1 MSLSINRAEVD
12 KNFTPQAK
20 ERHSVSYLQGLE
32 IPPAAIIMDS
42 QLIRQARG
50 QISLGHSS
58 KQTVSLEKI
67 QFTLDRSLKW
77 SNAQNERQNRTLRD
91 LQFELASNSIIN
103 LRAATS
109 TLFERVEQTHE
120 ITAFESRLPKNEFG
134 GCDEATQLGISYEN
148 GKTFLDRIESDA
160 RDKCHFDSETSKFVS
175 KLKSR
180 VRDKRNVSLD
190 KERRRKKAIANQTT
204 SPAYSEHSV
213 HNVKAENDQVADD
226 DSSVD
231 DVRNDAD
238 HVEDER
244 KATADKSMR
253 IFAEQIRMQHAK
265 GDHLEKYT
273 NVLHAQSQRSADKK
287 IRNYEFCREIVRDLV
302 SNIECYKCPISENQ
316 VMKNPSEA
324 PEELLDYID
333 EKLGLANSGDPSLP
347 IKRFGEK
354 SFNGCTVPFYLL
366 SSNTG
371 RWDFISNITR
381 EGQNMEAG
389 VIDSGNVAPL
399 MEKIPRYLESSHSIL
414 EALLEISCADASDN
428 ISLALDL
435 KEQHNLNKDTVI
447 MILCGGPS
455 ASVASA
461 DMLRTVRWMGGSA
474 TVEVWDVAAAVEVG
488 RALAHLL
495 EGKTNKITV
504 PTLIDI
510 FLRGSVFAETSLDES
525 QAFDGLV
532 SITIEPNAMK
542 VATEIADA
550 ATRILTSN
558 HQIAPSV
565 NAFAK
570 VDLKVKS
577 LAPDLLLTD
586 TTFGILLGQVLWL
599 RNHVRSLYMDHIAAP
614 ATLESLETFKLP
626 SPKSHMFAPTVLAC
640 SCIYTVT
647 ACAQRDSASFALVVD
662 WFLRG
667 GSRDSLH
674 DSVAD
679 SAWKKLLKDAA
690 AAEGDVITLG
700 NKNRKEKGLSK
711 VKNGLSD
718 VEVKGHSAITC
729 MLRVVKAV
737 DVQLDSADFSD
748 LGLEANPALRHEST
762 RLIISSYY
770 SAGRESKSDRDAVE
784 EDAQER
790 LIQQYAASLSTPY
803 FQILLS
809 GHASKCLPTACHE
822 ANDFSLVC
830 SAGLSVSETLLAVA
844 LTCAEPNRAMA
855 PQAISIVSA
864 TLDPTIESLRT
875 RSDIVAC
882 IVERRKRLTE
892 AEQLWLRH
900 ISGTN
905 PIDFIAVQDALNLIS
920 DSTKFETEMTGT
932 VLMVFSHYISLFEKD
947 FLCRERVMRSSVKT
961 SDPRF
966 EIVCSQLLEHLSSIN
981 TDSSNQSP
989 TAKLESCRL
998 DDDSS
1003 LLLNDCVCLLGDIID
1018 DRHMTWISLA
1028 AVQRDALEHHM
1039 QTFTILT
1046 SRISSQLAAV
1056 MISAHALKAQSA
1068 AAVPGALQDTCGSW
1082 ATPHSGSQAPRW
1094 VMEMRRDRLRLKS
1107 LLLADMCSSL
1117 GRYSGSAVSD
1127 EEMECREA
1135 KRSECMDVAGPWS
1148 DVIFLDQSISCD
1160 ADMSLKDDVQ
1170 NELSAELFERAA
1182 SLLSGLIVVLNSLQS
1197 QLNNHHETM
1206 QKVIVDRY
1214 RYEHS
1219 LLAKWAATF
1228 RASVVT
1234 PHGCFTI
1241 PNPVFHFDFADIA
1254 DTCNASSRTDAMI
1267 ELGDLVLSPYSLQEL
1282 SKLMHRDAVI
1292 MVEILTEESCH
1303 ALLLK
1308 AVYAMDV
1315 EQMCSAWRVARLT
1328 ELLVREVFHSS
1339 CGGEVPCSCMTGG
1352 VFVKSIVMTILLAS
1366 VPEPPQQDF
1375 ILRLGTLLRGK
1386 RGKQEG
1392 EFLSFSLQNRPST
1405 ASFRKIVHTDA
1416 TLLTIWCSKVALCEN
1431 TPQAVND
1438 MVDTLL
1444 AVAACCLDADGRV
1457 IEDQVLLLLCY
1468 SPPSIRTR
1476 SFERALL
1483 MRGDVGSDV
1492 SHLPPMLMEGLCKA
1506 LAVASKIDGV
1516 CTRSVSG
1523 GIESKIGS
1531 AQYQMLLY
1539 NTSCGLPAVT
1549 HHSQDSVTDLAHLAS
1564 NGHEDYKKEMN
1575 EVTSAIEVSLL
1586 QKCLPLADNS
1596 VQTETA
1602 VTSRVPRRSVTTDVQ
1617 VAQNVLDAIMKSG
1630 RSTTPFS
1637 APIIR

>member
-1 MSLSINRAEVD
+1 
-12 KNFTPQAK
+12 
-20 ERHSVSYLQGLE
+20 
-32 IPPAAIIMDS
+32 MDS
-42 QLIRQARG
+42 HLISQARG
-50 QISLGHSS
+50 QISLGHST
-58 KQTVSLEKI
+58 KQTVPLEKM
-67 QFTLDRSLKW
+67 QLTLDRSLKW
-77 SNAQNERQNRTLRD
+77 SNAQNEKQNRTLRD

-109 TLFERVEQTHE
+109 NLSDRLEQIHE

-148 GKTFLDRIESDA
+148 GKTFLDRIGSDA
-160 RDKCHFDSETSKFVS
+160 RDKCHFDSETSTFVS

-190 KERRRKKAIANQTT
+190 KERRRKKAIANRTT
-204 SPAYSEHSV
+204 SPVYSEHSV
-213 HNVKAENDQVADD
+213 HNNVKAENDQVTDD

-244 KATADKSMR
+244 KAMADKSMR
-253 IFAEQIRMQHAK
+253 MFAEQIRMQHAK

-287 IRNYEFCREIVRDLV
+287 IRNYEFCSEMVWDLV

-316 VMKNPSEA
+316 EMKNPSEV

-333 EKLGLANSGDPSLP
+333 EKLGLANSEDPSLP

-354 SFNGCTVPFYLL
+354 SFNGCSVPFYLL

-371 RWDFISNITR
+371 RWDFISDITR
-381 EGQNMEAG
+381 EGQNVEAG

-435 KEQHNLNKDTVI
+435 KEQHDLNKDTVI
-447 MILCGGPS
+447 LILCGGPS

-461 DMLRTVRWMGGSA
+461 DILRTVRWMGGSA

-525 QAFDGLV
+525 QAFYGLA
-532 SITIEPNAMK
+532 SITVEPNAMK

-565 NAFAK
+565 NASAK

-577 LAPDLLLTD
+577 VAPALLLAD
-586 TTFGILLGQVLWL
+586 VTFGILLGQVLWL
-599 RNHVRSLYMDHIAAP
+599 RNHIRSLYMDHIAGP
-614 ATLESLETFKLP
+614 DTLESLETFKLP

-667 GSRDSLH
+667 GSRESLH
-674 DSVAD
+674 DSVGD

-700 NKNRKEKGLSK
+700 NKNRKEKGLPK

-718 VEVKGHSAITC
+718 VEAKGHSAISC

-737 DVQLDSADFSD
+737 DAQLNSADFSD
-748 LGLEANPALRHEST
+748 LGLDENPALRHEST
-762 RLIISSYY
+762 RVIISSYY
-770 SAGRESKSDRDAVE
+770 SASRESKSDRDAAE
-784 EDAQER
+784 DDAQEP
-790 LIQQYAASLSTPY
+790 LIQQSAASLSTPY

-809 GHASKCLPTACHE
+809 GHTSKCLPTACHE

-844 LTCAEPNRAMA
+844 LTCAEPNRAMV
-855 PQAISIVSA
+855 PQATSIMSA
-864 TLDPTIESLRT
+864 TLGPKGESLRT

-882 IVERRKRLTE
+882 IVERRKTLTE

-920 DSTKFETEMTGT
+920 ESTKFETEMTGT

-947 FLCRERVMRSSVKT
+947 LSSRETVIRSSVKT

-966 EIVCSQLLEHLSSIN
+966 KIVCSQLLEHLSSIS
-981 TDSSNQSP
+981 TDSSNQSKGWS

-1003 LLLNDCVCLLGDIID
+1003 LLVSDCVCLLGDIID

-1028 AVQRDALEHHM
+1028 VVQRDALEHHM
-1039 QTFTILT
+1039 QTFISLT

-1056 MISAHALKAQSA
+1056 MSSAHAMKAKSA
-1068 AAVPGALQDTCGSW
+1068 AAVPGALRDTCGSW

-1094 VMEMRRDRLRLKS
+1094 LMEMRRDRLRLKS
-1107 LLLADMCSSL
+1107 RLLADMCSSL

-1127 EEMECREA
+1127 GEVQCRKV
-1135 KRSECMDVAGPWS
+1135 KRPECMDIAGPWS
-1148 DVIFLDQSISCD
+1148 DIIFLDQSIPSAVGCG

-1182 SLLSGLIVVLNSLQS
+1182 SLLSGLIVILTSLQS
-1197 QLNNHHETM
+1197 QLNNHHEIM

-1219 LLAKWAATF
+1219 LLAKWAAAF
-1228 RASVVT
+1228 RASMVT
-1234 PHGCFTI
+1234 SHGCFSI
-1241 PNPVFHFDFADIA
+1241 PNPSFHFDFADIA
-1254 DTCNASSRTDAMI
+1254 DTCNTSSRTDAMI
-1267 ELGDLVLSPYSLQEL
+1267 ELGDLVLSPHSLQEL
-1282 SKLMHRDAVI
+1282 SKLMHHDAVI

-1303 ALLLK
+1303 ALLLR
-1308 AVYAMDV
+1308 AVHEMDV

-1328 ELLVREVFHSS
+1328 ELLVREVFLSS
-1339 CGGEVPCSCMTGG
+1339 CGGEVPSGCMTGG

-1366 VPEPPQQDF
+1366 IPEPPQQDF
-1375 ILRLGTLLRGK
+1375 ILRLGTILRGK

-1392 EFLSFSLQNRPST
+1392 RFLSFSLQNRPST
-1405 ASFRKIVHTDA
+1405 ASFRRIVQTDA
-1416 TLLTIWCSKVALCEN
+1416 ALLTIWCSKVALCEN
-1431 TPQAVND
+1431 TTQAVND

-1457 IEDQVLLLLCY
+1457 IEEQVLLLLCY

-1483 MRGDVGSDV
+1483 MRGDIGSDV

-1531 AQYQMLLY
+1531 AQYQMLLH

-1549 HHSQDSVTDLAHLAS
+1549 HHSQDSVTDFAHLAS
-1564 NGHEDYKKEMN
+1564 HGHEDFKKEMN
-1575 EVTSAIEVSLL
+1575 KVTTAIEVGLL
-1586 QKCLPLADNS
+1586 QKCLPLADSS

-1602 VTSRVPRRSVTTDVQ
+1602 VTSRVPRGSVTTDVQ
-1617 VAQNVLDAIMKSG
+1617 VAQDVLDAIMKSG
-1630 RSTTPFS
+1630 RSTTPFY

>member
-1 MSLSINRAEVD
+1 M
-12 KNFTPQAK
+12 
-20 ERHSVSYLQGLE
+20 
-32 IPPAAIIMDS
+32 MDS
-42 QLIRQARG
+42 QLVRQARG
-50 QISLGHSS
+50 QTSLGRGS
-58 KQTVSLEKI
+58 KQTVPLEKI
-67 QFTLDRSLKW
+67 QLTLDRSFKW
-77 SNAQNERQNRTLRD
+77 SNAQNEKQNRILRD

-109 TLFERVEQTHE
+109 SRFDRVEQIHE
-120 ITAFESRLPKNEFG
+120 ITAFESRLLKNEFG

-148 GKTFLDRIESDA
+148 GRTFLDRIESDA
-160 RDKCHFDSETSKFVS
+160 REKCHFDSETSTFVS

-180 VRDKRNVSLD
+180 VRDKRNVSLN

-204 SPAYSEHSV
+204 SPAYSENSV

-244 KATADKSMR
+244 EATADESMR

-273 NVLHAQSQRSADKK
+273 NILHAQSQRSADKK
-287 IRNYEFCREIVRDLV
+287 IRNYDYCREIVRDLV

-316 VMKNPSEA
+316 EMKNPSEA

-354 SFNGCTVPFYLL
+354 SFNGCSVPFYLL

-371 RWDFISNITR
+371 RWDFISEITR

-399 MEKIPRYLESSHSIL
+399 MAKIPRYLASSHSIL
-414 EALLEISCADASDN
+414 EALLEISCADTSDN

-435 KEQHNLNKDTVI
+435 KEKHDLNKDTVI
-447 MILCGGPS
+447 LMLCGGPS

-504 PTLIDI
+504 PILIDI
-510 FLRGSVFAETSLDES
+510 FLKGSVFAETSLNES
-525 QAFDGLV
+525 QAFDGLA
-532 SITIEPNAMK
+532 SITVEPNAMK

-550 ATRILTSN
+550 ATRILASN

-565 NAFAK
+565 NSTAK

-577 LAPDLLLTD
+577 VTPALLLAD
-586 TTFGILLGQVLWL
+586 ITFGILLGQVLWL

-614 ATLESLETFKLP
+614 DTLESLETFKLP
-626 SPKSHMFAPTVLAC
+626 SPKSHMFAPAVLAC

-667 GSRDSLH
+667 GSRESLH

-690 AAEGDVITLG
+690 AAEGEMITLG
-700 NKNRKEKGLSK
+700 NKYRKEKGLPK

-718 VEVKGHSAITC
+718 VEAKGHSAISC

-737 DVQLDSADFSD
+737 DAQLHSADFSD
-748 LGLEANPALRHEST
+748 LGLDEIPALRHEST
-762 RLIISSYY
+762 RLIVSSYY
-770 SAGRESKSDRDAVE
+770 SASRESKSDRDAAE
-784 EDAQER
+784 DDAQEP
-790 LIQQYAASLSTPY
+790 LIQQSAASLSISY

-809 GHASKCLPTACHE
+809 GHASKYLPTARYE

-830 SAGLSVSETLLAVA
+830 SAGLSVSETILAVA

-855 PQAISIVSA
+855 SQPTSIMST
-864 TLDPTIESLRT
+864 TLDTTRESLKT
-875 RSDIVAC
+875 RSNITAC

-892 AEQLWLRH
+892 AEELWLRH

-947 FLCRERVMRSSVKT
+947 LLSRETVIRSSVKK

-966 EIVCSQLLEHLSSIN
+966 NIVCSQLLEHLSSIN
-981 TDSSNQSP
+981 IDSSNQSKGWP
-989 TAKLESCRL
+989 TAKVESCRL
-998 DDDSS
+998 DDVSS
-1003 LLLNDCVCLLGDIID
+1003 LLVSDCVCLLGDIID
-1018 DRHMTWISLA
+1018 DRHMKYISLA

-1039 QTFTILT
+1039 ETFISLT

-1056 MISAHALKAQSA
+1056 TSSAHAMKVQSA
-1068 AAVPGALQDTCGSW
+1068 AAVAGALQDKCGSW

-1094 VMEMRRDRLRLKS
+1094 ISEMRRDRLRLKS
-1107 LLLADMCSSL
+1107 RLLADICSSW

-1127 EEMECREA
+1127 EEMECKEA

-1148 DVIFLDQSISCD
+1148 DVIFLDQSIPSAVGCG

-1182 SLLSGLIVVLNSLQS
+1182 SLLSGLIVVLTSLQS
-1197 QLNNHHETM
+1197 QLNNHHEIM
-1206 QKVIVDRY
+1206 QKAIVDRY
-1214 RYEHS
+1214 RHEHS
-1219 LLAKWAATF
+1219 LLAKWAAAF
-1228 RASVVT
+1228 GASMVT
-1234 PHGCFTI
+1234 SNGCFTI
-1241 PNPVFHFDFADIA
+1241 PKPSFHFDFADIA
-1254 DTCNASSRTDAMI
+1254 DTCNTSPRTDAMV
-1267 ELGDLVLSPYSLQEL
+1267 ELGDLVLSPHSLQEL
-1282 SKLMHRDAVI
+1282 SKFMSRDALI

-1308 AVYAMDV
+1308 AVHEMDV
-1315 EQMCSAWRVARLT
+1315 EKVCSAWRVVRLT
-1328 ELLVREVFHSS
+1328 ELLVREVFRSS
-1339 CGGEVPCSCMTGG
+1339 GGGEVPCGCMTGG
-1352 VFVKSIVMTILLAS
+1352 AFVKSIVMTILLAS

-1375 ILRLGTLLRGK
+1375 ILRLGTILRGK
-1386 RGKQEG
+1386 RGKQDG
-1392 EFLSFSLQNRPST
+1392 QFLSFSLQNRPST
-1405 ASFRKIVHTDA
+1405 ASFRGIVQTDA

-1431 TPQAVND
+1431 TTQAVND
-1438 MVDTLL
+1438 MADTLL

-1457 IEDQVLLLLCY
+1457 IEEQVLLLLCY

-1492 SHLPPMLMEGLCKA
+1492 THLPPMLMEGLCKA

-1531 AQYQMLLY
+1531 AQYQMLLH

-1549 HHSQDSVTDLAHLAS
+1549 HNSQDLVTDFTHLVS
-1564 NGHEDYKKEMN
+1564 NGHEDFKKEMN
-1575 EVTSAIEVSLL
+1575 KITTAIEVSLL
-1586 QKCLPLADNS
+1586 QKSLPLADNS

-1602 VTSRVPRRSVTTDVQ
+1602 VTSRFSRGSVTTDVQ
-1617 VAQNVLDAIMKSG
+1617 VAQDVLDAIMKSG
-1630 RSTTPFS
+1630 RSTTPFYV
-1637 APIIR
+1637 PIIR

>member
-1 MSLSINRAEVD
+1 
-12 KNFTPQAK
+12 
-20 ERHSVSYLQGLE
+20 
-32 IPPAAIIMDS
+32 MDF
-42 QLIRQARG
+42 QLVREARG
-50 QISLGHSS
+50 NISLGQSS
-58 KQTVSLEKI
+58 KQTVPMQKI
-67 QFTLDRSLKW
+67 QLTLDRSLKW
-77 SNAQNERQNRTLRD
+77 SNAQNEKQNRTLRD

-109 TLFERVEQTHE
+109 ILSDRIEQIHE

-160 RDKCHFDSETSKFVS
+160 RDKCHFDSETSTFVS

-190 KERRRKKAIANQTT
+190 KEQRRKKAIANRTT

-213 HNVKAENDQVADD
+213 HNVKAENDQIADD

-273 NVLHAQSQRSADKK
+273 NVLHAQSQRLADKK
-287 IRNYEFCREIVRDLV
+287 IRNYEFCREMVRDLV
-302 SNIECYKCPISENQ
+302 SNIGCYKCPISENQ
-316 VMKNPSEA
+316 EMKNPSEA

-354 SFNGCTVPFYLL
+354 SFNGCSVPFYLL

-371 RWDFISNITR
+371 RWDFISDITS
-381 EGQNMEAG
+381 EGQNVEAEG
-389 VIDSGNVAPL
+389 IDSGNGAPL

-435 KEQHNLNKDTVI
+435 KEQHDLKKDTVI
-447 MILCGGPS
+447 LILCGGPS

-461 DMLRTVRWMGGSA
+461 DMLRTVCWMGGSA

-488 RALAHLL
+488 RAVAHLL

-525 QAFDGLV
+525 QAFDGFASLTV
-532 SITIEPNAMK
+532 EPNAMK

-565 NAFAK
+565 NATAK
-570 VDLKVKS
+570 GDLKVKS
-577 LAPDLLLTD
+577 VTPALLLAD
-586 TTFGILLGQVLWL
+586 ITFGILLGQVLWL

-614 ATLESLETFKLP
+614 ATLGSLETFKLP
-626 SPKSHMFAPTVLAC
+626 SLKSHMFAPTVLAC
-640 SCIYTVT
+640 SCINTVT
-647 ACAQRDSASFALVVD
+647 ACAQRDSARFALVVD

-667 GSRDSLH
+667 GSRESLH
-674 DSVAD
+674 DSVGD

-690 AAEGDVITLG
+690 AAEGDVITLC
-700 NKNRKEKGLSK
+700 NKNRKEKGLPK

-718 VEVKGHSAITC
+718 VEAKGHSAISC

-737 DVQLDSADFSD
+737 DAQLNSADSTD
-748 LGLEANPALRHEST
+748 LGLDVNPALRHEST

-770 SAGRESKSDRDAVE
+770 TASRDSKSDRDAAE
-784 EDAQER
+784 DDAQEP
-790 LIQQYAASLSTPY
+790 LIQQSAASLCTPY

-809 GHASKCLPTACHE
+809 GHASKCLRTACHE

-855 PQAISIVSA
+855 PAAISIMSA
-864 TLDPTIESLRT
+864 TLGPTGESLRT

-905 PIDFIAVQDALNLIS
+905 PIDFIAVEDALNLIS

-932 VLMVFSHYISLFEKD
+932 LLMVFSHYISLFEKD
-947 FLCRERVMRSSVKT
+947 FLSRETVIRSSVKT
-961 SDPRF
+961 PDPRF
-966 EIVCSQLLEHLSSIN
+966 KNVCSQLLEHLSSIN
-981 TDSSNQSP
+981 TDGSSQSKGWP
-989 TAKLESCRL
+989 TVKLESCRL

-1003 LLLNDCVCLLGDIID
+1003 LLVSDCVCLLGDIID
-1018 DRHMTWISLA
+1018 DRHLTWISLA

-1039 QTFTILT
+1039 QKFISLT

-1056 MISAHALKAQSA
+1056 VSSAHAMKAKSA

-1094 VMEMRRDRLRLKS
+1094 LMEMRRDRLRLKS
-1107 LLLADMCSSL
+1107 RLLADMCSSF
-1117 GRYSGSAVSD
+1117 GRYSSSAVSD

-1148 DVIFLDQSISCD
+1148 DVIFLDQSIPSAVGCG

-1182 SLLSGLIVVLNSLQS
+1182 SLLSGLIVVLTSLQS
-1197 QLNNHHETM
+1197 QLNNHHEIM

-1219 LLAKWAATF
+1219 LLAKWAAAF
-1228 RASVVT
+1228 RASMVT
-1234 PHGCFTI
+1234 SHGCFTI
-1241 PNPVFHFDFADIA
+1241 PNPSFHFDFADIA
-1254 DTCNASSRTDAMI
+1254 DTCNTSSRTDAMI
-1267 ELGDLVLSPYSLQEL
+1267 ELRDLVLSPHSLQEL

-1308 AVYAMDV
+1308 AVHEMDV
-1315 EQMCSAWRVARLT
+1315 EHMCSAWRVARLT
-1328 ELLVREVFHSS
+1328 ELLVREVFRSS
-1339 CGGEVPCSCMTGG
+1339 CGGEVPCGCMTGG

-1375 ILRLGTLLRGK
+1375 ILRLGTILRGK

-1392 EFLSFSLQNRPST
+1392 RFLSFSLQNRPST
-1405 ASFRKIVHTDA
+1405 ASFRRIVQTDA

-1431 TPQAVND
+1431 TTQAVNG

-1444 AVAACCLDADGRV
+1444 AVAACCLDADGRI
-1457 IEDQVLLLLCY
+1457 IEEQVLLLLCY

-1492 SHLPPMLMEGLCKA
+1492 SHLPPILMEGLCKA

-1516 CTRSVSG
+1516 CARSVSG

-1531 AQYQMLLY
+1531 AQYQMLLH

-1549 HHSQDSVTDLAHLAS
+1549 HQSQESVTDFARLAS
-1564 NGHEDYKKEMN
+1564 HGREDFKKEIN
-1575 EVTSAIEVSLL
+1575 KVATVLEVDLL
-1586 QKCLPLADNS
+1586 QKCLPPADNS

-1602 VTSRVPRRSVTTDVQ
+1602 VTSRVPRGSVTTDVQ

-1630 RSTTPFS
+1630 RSTTPFY